1 MESGPDLPGAT
12 SDVIHDVVLAD
23 GEVIEVSGAN
33 AYVQEGPL
41 TTFFHS
47 GRSRAAIDSWSER
60 IASFKTTEVRRIIR
74 RIPRPFGLFRPTE
87 PTLSSGPPPAD
98 RWLGGHRRRGA
109 RQP

>member
-23 GEVIEVSGAN
+23 GEVIEVLGAN

-60 IASFKTTEVRRIIR
+60 IASFKTAEIRRIIR
-74 RIPRPFGLFRPTE
+74 RLP
-87 PTLSSGPPPAD
+87 PTLRAVPAD
-98 RWLGGHRRRGA
+98 GA
-109 RQP
+109 DRFAESTAG

>member
-12 SDVIHDVVLAD
+12 GNVIHDVVLAD
-23 GEVIEVSGAN
+23 GEVIEVLGAN

-60 IASFKTTEVRRIIR
+60 IASFKTTDIRRIIR
-74 RIPRPFGLFRPTE
+74 RIP
-87 PTLSSGPPPAD
+87 PTLRAVPAD
-98 RWLGGHRRRGA
+98 GA
-109 RQP
+109 DQLVQSSAG

>member
-12 SDVIHDVVLAD
+12 GDVVHDVVLAD
-23 GEVIEVSGAN
+23 GEVIEVLGAN

-60 IASFKTTEVRRIIR
+60 IASFKTTEIRRIIR
-74 RIPRPFGLFRPTE
+74 RVPSPLRAVQADSLD
-87 PTLSSGPPPAD
+87 TLASLTAG
-98 RWLGGHRRRGA
+98 
-109 RQP
+109 

>member
-1 MESGPDLPGAT
+1 MESGPDIHGAT
-12 SDVIHDVVLAD
+12 GSVIHDVVLAD
-23 GEVIEVSGAN
+23 GEVIEVLGAN

-74 RIPRPFGLFRPTE
+74 RLP
-87 PTLSSGPPPAD
+87 PTLRAVPAD
-98 RWLGGHRRRGA
+98 GA
-109 RQP
+109 DLLVQSTAG